1 MTAFC
6 QDKIEDTIIDAF
18 IKHTCGP
25 VVDTVL
31 LGRLVGNLATS
42 FLALVALFL
51 RNKLLA
57 VGFDKGVSCRIWIL
71 KSIAYLDL
79 SLLLFQGVDLLLH
92 GDPISS
98 SGSLLLAFQVLGGFL
113 LQATVQLFLELFGFD
128 LVLDLVLAGFL
139 EVLVDIYLVQL
150 VYCLVQGCA

>member
-1 MTAFC
+1 MWTL
-6 QDKIEDTIIDAF
+6 IR
-18 IKHTCGP
+18 P
-25 VVDTVL
+25 
-31 LGRLVGNLATS
+31 R
-42 FLALVALFL
+42 
-51 RNKLLA
+51 
-57 VGFDKGVSCRIWIL
+57 KGLEVTL

-92 GDPISS
+92 GDPISG
-98 SGSLLLAFQVLGGFL
+98 SGSFLLALQVLGRFL

-150 VYCLVQGCA
+150 VHFSDSFLDFKRRNLPKNGLSSRKT